1 MVQIGLDE
9 NPPPVADEIKRSKKK
24 KGFVRNL
31 LERLKEWKESV
42 LRFIDDPL
50 VPLDNNQEGR
60 DIRIMMVKMK
70 ISGGFRNPDTTDAM
84 ALIRSYIST
93 IRK

>member
-31 LERLKEWKESV
+31 LEKLKEWKESV
-42 LRFIDDPL
+42 LRFIDDSLFPF
-50 VPLDNNQEGR
+50 DNNQAER
-60 DIRIMMVKMK
+60 DIRMMKVKMK